1 MYNDS
6 QEQNY
11 FLKKAGTFHMEPIKT
26 FICGALIGIANAI
39 PGVSGGTMAVIL
51 NIYDKILYAV
61 SLKNLKQHL
70 AFLIPLA
77 LGAVA
82 GVFALSNVI
91 VSLME
96 AHAMLLNFCF
106 IGLVLGSIPS
116 IYKKAKDQKVKKRNV
131 VLGFLALTF
140 MVVIGV
146 LNQGD
151 IANKSLEDLGGLSPQ
166 LCLWIFI
173 AVGISTVAMILP
185 GISGSLMMLL
195 FGVYAIVMEAVAEIN
210 LILMIPIALGVL
222 AGLFIGIKVIKKML
236 RFHPQALYFIILG
249 LVAGSIAAIYP
260 GFVVSTEGFLSI
272 TGLVLF
278 GFAAYFL
285 SSRK

>member
-1 MYNDS
+1 M
-6 QEQNY
+6 EQ
-11 FLKKAGTFHMEPIKT
+11 IKI
-26 FICGALIGIANAI
+26 FIYGALIGIANAI

-82 GVFALSNVI
+82 GIFALSNVI
-91 VSLME
+91 VSLMTS
-96 AHAMLLNFCF
+96 HAMLLNFCF
-106 IGLVLGSIPS
+106 IGLVLGSVPS
-116 IYKKAKDQKVKKRNV
+116 IYKKAKDQKVKSRNV
-131 VLGFLALTF
+131 VLGVIALAF
-140 MVVIGV
+140 MIFISI

-151 IANKSLEDLGGLSPQ
+151 ISNKSLEDFGGVSVQ
-166 LCLWIFI
+166 LCLWLFI
-173 AVGISTVAMILP
+173 AVGISTIAMILP

-195 FGVYAIVMEAVAEIN
+195 FGVYTVVMEAVANID
-210 LILMIPIALGVL
+210 LILMVPIGLGVL
-222 AGLFIGIKVIKKML
+222 AGLFTGIKVIKKML

-249 LVAGSIAAIYP
+249 LVVGSVFAIYP
-260 GFVVSTEGFLSI
+260 GFSPSAEGFFSLG
-272 TGLVLF
+272 GLIVF
-278 GFAAYFL
+278 GLMAYFL

>member
-1 MYNDS
+1 
-6 QEQNY
+6 
-11 FLKKAGTFHMEPIKT
+11 MEYVKN
-26 FICGALIGIANAI
+26 FIFGALVGIANAV

-61 SLKNLKQHL
+61 SLKNIKKHL
-70 AFLIPLA
+70 QFLIPLA

-91 VSLME
+91 VSLLTS
-96 AHAMLLNFCF
+96 HAMLLNFCF

-116 IYKKAKDQKVKKRNV
+116 LYKKARNQKTKPRNV
-131 VLGFLALTF
+131 VLGVIAFAF
-140 MVVIGV
+140 MLFISY
-146 LNQGD
+146 LNQGE
-151 IANKSLEDLGGLSPQ
+151 ISNKSLADFGGISIT
-166 LCLWIFI
+166 LCLWLFA

-195 FGVYAIVMEAVAEIN
+195 FGVYAVVMEAVADLN
-210 LILMIPIALGVL
+210 FLLMIPIGIGVL
-222 AGLFIGIKVIKKML
+222 TGLFVGVKVIKKML

-249 LVAGSIAAIYP
+249 LVAGSIFAIYP
-260 GFVVSTEGFLSI
+260 GFVPSLEGFLS
-272 TGLVLF
+272 LA
-278 GFAAYFL
+278 GFAVFALLAYFL